1 MLTQIMK
8 HINTNNETHKHKYA
22 LFTFA
27 GLDYQTSTK
36 YKYNSLPWIE
46 LSITALQHK
55 NLLQI
60 TLLWDIYTLDKKIYQ
75 IEVYDGK
82 HE

>member
-1 MLTQIMK
+1 MK
-8 HINTNNETHKHKYA
+8 HVNTNNETHKHKYA
-22 LFTFA
+22 WFTFV

-82 HE
+82 HEWGVWW